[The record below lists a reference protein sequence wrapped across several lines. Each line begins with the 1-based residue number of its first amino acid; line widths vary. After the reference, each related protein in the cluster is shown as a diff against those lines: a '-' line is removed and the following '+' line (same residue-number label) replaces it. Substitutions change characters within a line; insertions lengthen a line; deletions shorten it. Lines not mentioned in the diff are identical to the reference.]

1 MARTDGFFLIIFL
14 LPRQLKILK
23 IRTSSILTK
32 SKKCKNSLKNLY
44 IFKKIK

>member
-23 IRTSSILTK
+23 IKNIL
-32 SKKCKNSLKNLY
+32 
-44 IFKKIK
+44 FFIK